1 MDQHDQ
7 ELLDKQLR
15 SVASPP
21 PQAGLVAMAI
31 VAIFL
36 IGVIAGSVLTAATAS
51 QASAPDSSSGPAVAF
66 LDTGAPI
73 TRN

>member
-7 ELLDKQLR
+7 ELLEKQLR
-15 SVASPP
+15 ATYRPP
-21 PQAGLVAMAI
+21 FQSGLMATAI

-36 IGVIAGSVLTAATAS
+36 IGMIAGTLLTNVRTPQVATN
-51 QASAPDSSSGPAVAF
+51 GPAMAL

>member
-1 MDQHDQ
+1 MDAHDQ

-15 SVASPP
+15 GIYQP
-21 PQAGLVAMAI
+21 PQPAGMIAMAI

-36 IGVIAGSVLTAATAS
+36 VGMIAGNVLTDASSSPTTA
-51 QASAPDSSSGPAVAF
+51 SGPAMAL
-66 LDTGAPI
+66 LDTGAPV